1 LKYQRKTIL
10 GCLNLTVRIKSME
23 ENNLKN
29 KYEELKNYLKELGS
43 VAVAF
48 SGGVDST
55 FLMFAAKEALGDNA
69 IAITANSDLF
79 PKREHHEAIDFT
91 KNQGIKH
98 IIFEADEFAIEGFA
112 SNPEN
117 RCYLCKKTIFSTIQ
131 QLAEENGATY
141 VAEGSNMDDN
151 GDYRPGMQ
159 AITELQVKSPLR
171 YVELYKDEIR
181 SLSREFGL
189 NTWSK
194 PSFACLAS
202 RFVYGEEITK
212 AKLNLVGKSEQFL
225 LDLGFRQVRVR
236 IHNNL
241 ARIEMEPSEFGKLMN
256 SETRELISKKLKEFG
271 FQYVS
276 LDLQGYRTGSMNEML
291 L

>member
-1 LKYQRKTIL
+1 
-10 GCLNLTVRIKSME
+10 ME
-23 ENNLKN
+23 EGNLKN
-29 KYEELKNYLKELGS
+29 KYEELKKYLKELGS
-43 VAVAF
+43 IAVAF

-55 FLMFAAKEALGDNA
+55 LLMFAAKEALGDKA

-79 PKREHHEAIDFT
+79 PKREHNEAIEFT
-91 KNQGIKH
+91 RMHGIKH

-131 QLAEENGATY
+131 QLAKQNGVNY
-141 VAEGSNMDDN
+141 VVEGSNMDDI

-159 AITELQVKSPLR
+159 AIAELQIKSPLQHA
-171 YVELYKDEIR
+171 ELYKDEIR
-181 SLSREFGL
+181 ILSREFDL
-189 NTWSK
+189 DTWSK

-212 AKLNLVGKSEQFL
+212 AKLNMVGISEQFL

-241 ARIEMEPSEFGKLMN
+241 ARIEIDPSENDKLMN
-256 SETRELISKKLKEFG
+256 AETRELIDKKLKEFG

-276 LDLQGYRTGSMNEML
+276 LDLQGYRTGSMNEMIL
-291 L
+291 